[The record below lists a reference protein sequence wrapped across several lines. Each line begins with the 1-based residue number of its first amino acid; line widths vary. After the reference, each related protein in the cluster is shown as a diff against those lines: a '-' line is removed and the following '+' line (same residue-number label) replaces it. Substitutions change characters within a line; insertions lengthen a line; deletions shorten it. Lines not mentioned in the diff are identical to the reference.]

1 MEIPVTYDK
10 EHFTSSF
17 PPAGVDIIHKA
28 VIFNHV
34 SDKMGFAMVNVSPLM
49 TMACFTK
56 WASVWEFGIAHAKN
70 YHSTYPVGLE
80 VLLYI

>member
-1 MEIPVTYDK
+1 MEIPVTYD
-10 EHFTSSF
+10 EAHFTSSF

-34 SDKMGFAMVNVSPLM
+34 SDKMGFAKVNVSHLM

-56 WASVWEFGIAHAKN
+56 WASVWEFDIAHAKK
-70 YHSTYPVGLE
+70 YHSTYPYGL
-80 VLLYI
+80 